1 MKENFPYWT
10 SENKVIDKL
19 IRYTQLNASQT
30 CDYLEW
36 FPFETF
42 EMGQRWNCDDGA
54 QEWTRAGPTSSCFL
68 LWKVVFQIII
78 QKVMYMVLSLFKIFL
93 TYNRSPRVYFNENKL
108 LSDDTTY
115 YILKITLEKDWRK

>member
-42 EMGQRWNCDDGA
+42 EMVRYIGSGGFGSVYSA
-54 QEWTRAGPTSSCFL
+54 FL
-68 LWKVVFQIII
+68 HFVWRDKGGI
-78 QKVMYMVLSLFKIFL
+78 VMMVRKNGLELDLLHHIFF
-93 TYNRSPRVYFNENKL
+93 YGKWFSR
-108 LSDDTTY
+108 
-115 YILKITLEKDWRK
+115 